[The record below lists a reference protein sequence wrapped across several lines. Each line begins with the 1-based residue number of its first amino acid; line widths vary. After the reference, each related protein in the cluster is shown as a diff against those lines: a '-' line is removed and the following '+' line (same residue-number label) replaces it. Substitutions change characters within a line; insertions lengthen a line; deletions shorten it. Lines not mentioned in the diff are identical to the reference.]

1 MTENLVSLREM
12 RQVCKLAVTDTY
24 SIGFWPG
31 LAWLLS
37 VVQTLQSHF
46 QQKLGTR
53 ILFPP
58 LQYRV

>member
-31 LAWLLS
+31 WASLS
-37 VVQTLQSHF
+37 SKARTLQSHF
-46 QQKLGTR
+46 PQRHGIH

-58 LQYRV
+58 LQN